1 MVRSWATPRVVAE
14 QPALPEVMYV
24 INFEDATNPS
34 FLERFAAFDG
44 PKNTGDLGAD
54 SDLIVPDL
62 RDRGFALS

>member
-1 MVRSWATPRVVAE
+1 
-14 QPALPEVMYV
+14 MYV